1 MSNIPINEYL
11 KVIDPELLTNGE
23 KAEREAL
30 LKTPLPSLPRFPQPT
45 PSTEYQTR
53 ESSIS
58 EHEELRKRWDQG
70 PSGDPFAP
78 PPLPYFIYVDAVEP
92 AFIDPRGGSIQRP
105 PTPDQLYAP
114 VYVVDVLPSE
124 AAIVSH
130 GHPLPLFNADAN
142 RIDTPSASI
151 TDVRVPLVAA
161 GSQQASMGIKEQEDK
176 ENASVAA
183 SSASIAPASSSPKH
197 KRTSKNHKT
206 VSVSNKRVTKTT
218 KAASVSRLRRGPP
231 IVCPD
236 CNTSF
241 RNSRNDSMHRHKE
254 KACANKILRQAMKSA
269 PKKKRAQKRG
279 RGVH

>member
-11 KVIDPELLTNGE
+11 KVIDPELLTNEE

-30 LKTPLPSLPRFPQPT
+30 LKTPLPSLPTSPRST

-53 ESSIS
+53 ESSNS

-78 PPLPYFIYVDAVEP
+78 TPLPYFIYMDAVEP
-92 AFIDPRGGSIQRP
+92 AFIDPHAGSVQGP

-114 VYVVDVLPSE
+114 VYVVDGLPSE
-124 AAIVSH
+124 AAIVDH
-130 GHPLPLFNADAN
+130 GHPLPLSNADVN
-142 RIDTPSASI
+142 RTHTPSDSF
-151 TDVRVPLVAA
+151 TDVRVHLVAA
-161 GSQQASMGIKEQEDK
+161 GSHQASMGSREDEDK
-176 ENASVAA
+176 ENLSVAT
-183 SSASIAPASSSPKH
+183 SSASISPASSSLKH

-241 RNSRNDSMHRHKE
+241 RNSRNDSMNRHKE
-254 KACANKILRQAMKSA
+254 KACANKILRQAMKRA
-269 PKKKRAQKRG
+269 QKKKRAQKRG